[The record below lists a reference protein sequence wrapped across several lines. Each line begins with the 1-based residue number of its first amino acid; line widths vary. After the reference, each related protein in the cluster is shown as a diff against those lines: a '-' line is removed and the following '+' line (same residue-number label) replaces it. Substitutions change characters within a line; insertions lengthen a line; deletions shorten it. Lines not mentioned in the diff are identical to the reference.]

1 MRRRPIILLLL
12 AMAALAGAAVAFA
25 DLAST
30 QPAIKALAETPDAQ
44 VGPALAVNPLGGSP
58 NVGAAV
64 VGTDWRNVGQPLSAV
79 TSGSIVASSG
89 FTSWGPQSALPH
101 TAQDLSFGQP
111 DITWGPGNKVYAVE
125 VSRDASDPGNPCAIG
140 AGLYL
145 FVSSNGGDT
154 WAPPFEVLT
163 NGPGQ
168 ALTDPSIAYD
178 AVTGRISIAY
188 TKTDPC
194 NALPGDVGSSSVIRL
209 VTLTRD
215 DGVGGTQK
223 SAVSP
228 QSSSGLLPQF
238 VRPSIAVLPGGFVE
252 VAYYDAATTPGQV
265 LATSCTPPV
274 GAPLAPDCLNRTVTV
289 DDSAVDPLKI
299 GALPV
304 HVTPRIAT
312 DSSGRAVVTWAELTG
327 GTNTNVYSATS
338 RNAGASFGP
347 PQAVPGSV
355 EPSNQIDP
363 SIAITK
369 NGRADIAFLDS
380 GYDSTGYRVA
390 VSASNLPG
398 GSSQT
403 ETWSQSVP
411 VESTT
416 ITPVAPTPGPA
427 SLGGQVGVA
436 EVQRTSG
443 LPWTLVAW
451 TDTRNVT
458 GGASHNEDI
467 YSTVLLHGATPPSG
481 QDETVTVQRN
491 ISSPVGFFAT
501 DAEADPLTYSIAQ
514 DGLVGTAAVPDG
526 NVPSFSYQ
534 APPANGTDVVKV
546 ALFDGVNRST
556 LTVNLNIVNTPPV
569 IDCKP
574 ALSTQVDKPLVITR
588 DMCVT
593 DLNNDPLTLTGANPL
608 NGQIQN
614 AANAVTFT
622 PTPGFQGKA
631 QVTLTTSDGTDPTVK
646 TVDIQVG
653 TPGSIPVTI
662 AGKSARVAF
671 TDEPIN
677 LKATPMVTGADAS
690 AIDWRY
696 NDENA
701 KPSDR
706 GPSVWHL
713 FSHVGTYTVFASIGT
728 GPLYSV
734 QVFVSKPPLSI
745 TRTQLGAG
753 GMMRLRVHLGAS
765 GKLALGL
772 LGVNGARDTQVKLKK
787 GTHMLRMRVPASART
802 RGTLIVKLSL
812 RETNGRVD
820 KRRRAVMLPPEKH
833 G

>member
-1 MRRRPIILLLL
+1 
-12 AMAALAGAAVAFA
+12 MAALAGAAVAFA
-25 DLAST
+25 DLPST
-30 QPAIKALAETPDAQ
+30 QPAVKALAETPDAQ

-58 NVGAAV
+58 NIGAAI
-64 VGTDWRNVGQPLSAV
+64 VGTDWRNGFGQPVSAV
-79 TSGSIVASSG
+79 TSGSIVAATG
-89 FTSWGPQSALPH
+89 FTTWGPQSALPH
-101 TAQDLSFGQP
+101 TSQDLSFGQP

-125 VSRDASDPGNPCAIG
+125 VSRDASDPSNPCALG

-154 WAPPFEVLT
+154 WAPPFEVI
-163 NGPGQ
+163 NNSQGQ

-178 AVTGRISIAY
+178 ATTGRIYIAY

-194 NALPGDVGSSSVIRL
+194 SAQPGDLGSSSVIRL

-215 DGVGGTQK
+215 DGVGGTQT

-238 VRPSIAVLPGGFVE
+238 VRSSVAVLPGGFVE
-252 VAYYDAATTPGQV
+252 VAYYNAATTPGQV
-265 LATSCTPPV
+265 LATNCTPPA
-274 GAPLAPDCLNRTVTV
+274 GPLAPNCLNRTVTV

-304 HVTPRIAT
+304 HVSPRVAT

-338 RNAGASFGP
+338 RDAGASFGP
-347 PQAVPGSV
+347 PQAVPGSL

-380 GYDSTGYRVA
+380 GYDSTDYRVA

-411 VESTT
+411 VESAA
-416 ITPVAPTPGPA
+416 ITPVAPTTPAPA

-436 EVQRTSG
+436 EIPRSSG
-443 LPWTLVAW
+443 PPWTLVAW
-451 TDTRNVT
+451 TDTRNVS
-458 GGASHNEDI
+458 GGSPHNEDI

-481 QDETVTVQRN
+481 PDETATVQRN
-491 ISSPVGFFAT
+491 ITTSVPFTAT
-501 DAEADPLTYSIAQ
+501 DNEADPLLFSIAK
-514 DGLVGTAAVPDG
+514 DGLVGRATVPDG
-526 NVPSFSYQ
+526 NVPSFSYT
-534 APPANGTDVVKV
+534 APPTNGTDVVKV
-546 ALFDGVNRST
+546 DLFDGVNHST

-574 ALSTQVDKPLVITR
+574 ALSTPVDKPLVITR

-593 DLNNDPLTLTGANPL
+593 DLNNDPLTLTGATPQ

-614 AANAVTFT
+614 AANVVTIT

-631 QVTLTTSDGTDPTVK
+631 QVTLTASDGTDPTVK

-671 TDEPIN
+671 TDKPIN
-677 LKATPMVTGADAS
+677 LKATPTVTGADAS
-690 AIDWRY
+690 KIDWRY
-696 NDENA
+696 NGENK

-713 FSHVGTYTVFASIGT
+713 FSHVGTYTVFASIGS
-728 GPLYSV
+728 GPLQSV

-745 TRTQLGAG
+745 TRTQLGAD
-753 GMMRLRVHLGAS
+753 GMMLLRVHLGAS
-765 GKLALGL
+765 GKLAVGL
-772 LGVNGARDTQVKLKK
+772 LGVNGARQTQVKLKK

-802 RGTLIVKLSL
+802 RGTLIAKLSL
-812 RETNGRVD
+812 RETNGRIE
-820 KRRRAVMLPPEKH
+820 KRERAVMLPPEKH

>member
-1 MRRRPIILLLL
+1 
-12 AMAALAGAAVAFA
+12 MAALAGAAVAFA
-25 DLAST
+25 DLPST
-30 QPAIKALAETPDAQ
+30 QPAVKALAETPDAQ

-58 NVGAAV
+58 NVAAAV
-64 VGTDWRNVGQPLSAV
+64 VGTDWRNGVGQPLSAV
-79 TSGSIVASSG
+79 ASGSIVAETGVTTWS
-89 FTSWGPQSALPH
+89 PQSALPH
-101 TAQDLSFGQP
+101 TGPDLSFGQP

-125 VSRDASDPGNPCAIG
+125 VSRDATDPTNPCVLG

-154 WAPPFEVLT
+154 WAPPFEVI
-163 NGPGQ
+163 NNSPGQ

-178 AVTGRISIAY
+178 AVTGRIYIAY

-194 NALPGDVGSSSVIRL
+194 SAQPGDVGSSSVIRL

-215 DGVGGTQK
+215 DGVGGTQT

-238 VRPSIAVLPGGFVE
+238 VRPAVAVLPGGYVE

-265 LATSCTPPV
+265 LATNCTPPV
-274 GAPLAPDCLNRTVTV
+274 GFPLAPNCLNRTVTV
-289 DDSAVDPLKI
+289 DDSAVDPLRI

-304 HVTPRIAT
+304 HVSPRIAT

-327 GTNTNVYSATS
+327 GSNTNVYSATS
-338 RNAGASFGP
+338 RDAGSSFGP
-347 PQAVPGSV
+347 PQVVPGSL

-398 GSSQT
+398 GSSQA

-411 VESTT
+411 VENTT
-416 ITPVAPTPGPA
+416 ITPVAPTTPGPA

-436 EVQRTSG
+436 EIQRTSG

-451 TDTRNVT
+451 TDTRNVN
-458 GGASHNEDI
+458 GGAPHNEDI

-491 ISSPVGFFAT
+491 ITTSVPFNAT
-501 DAEADPLTYSIAQ
+501 DNEADPLLFSIAQ
-514 DGLVGTAAVPDG
+514 DGLVGTATVPDG
-526 NVPSFSYQ
+526 NVPAFSYT

-546 ALFDGVNRST
+546 GLFDGVNHST
-556 LTVNLNIVNTPPV
+556 LTVNLNIVNTPPA
-569 IDCKP
+569 ISCN
-574 ALSTQVDKPLVITR
+574 LSTPVDTPLVITR
-588 DMCVT
+588 DKCVT
-593 DLNNDPLTLTGANPL
+593 DLNNDPLTLTGANPQ

-614 AANAVTFT
+614 AANTVTFT
-622 PTPGFQGKA
+622 PTAGFQGKA
-631 QVTLTTSDGTDPTVK
+631 QVTLTASDGTDPAVK

-671 TDEPIN
+671 TDKPIN
-677 LKATPMVTGADAS
+677 LKATPMVTGADPN

-728 GPLYSV
+728 GPLQSV

-753 GMMRLRVHLGAS
+753 GMMQLRVHLGAS

-772 LGVNGARDTQVKLKK
+772 LGVNGARPTQVKLKK
-787 GTHMLRMRVPASART
+787 GTHTLRMRVPASART

-812 RETNGRVD
+812 REKSGRVD
-820 KRRRAVMLPPEKH
+820 KLMRAVMLPPEKH